1 MRANF
6 QKMGE
11 KEQKMSRRGKRF
23 KNLAINKQNLKN
35 ILEKGMW
42 LTAVIARNKV
52 LEIAVPIHP
61 SKTDKYI
68 NSLH

>member
-11 KEQKMSRRGKRF
+11 KEQNMSKRDKIF
-23 KNLAINKQNLKN
+23 KNLAINKQNLN
-35 ILEKGMW
+35 VGMW
-42 LTAVIARNKV
+42 LPAVISRNKV
-52 LEIAVPIHP
+52 LEIALPIHP
-61 SKTDKYI
+61 SKTHKYI